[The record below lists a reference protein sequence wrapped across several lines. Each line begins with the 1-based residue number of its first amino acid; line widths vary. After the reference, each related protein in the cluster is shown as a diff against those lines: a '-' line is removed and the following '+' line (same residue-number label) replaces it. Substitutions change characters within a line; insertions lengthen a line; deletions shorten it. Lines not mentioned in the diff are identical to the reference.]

1 MKRTVVLVVTVMA
14 FGLTACT
21 QNNKPSNNNK
31 AQANAEISIKGDETN
46 GQEEGKEQSMSVKEM
61 NAEMFKHN
69 IMDYK
74 KNPNKW
80 QFKGDKPAIID
91 FYATWC
97 GPCKATAP
105 ILEEIAGDY
114 AGQIDVY
121 KVDVDKQRELASLF
135 GIRSIPSI
143 LFIPKTGEPSMQTGA
158 MNKAQFEEVIK
169 SVLLK

>member
-1 MKRTVVLVVTVMA
+1 MKRTATLVVAIMA
-14 FGLTACT
+14 LALTACKAD
-21 QNNKPSNNNK
+21 NNPKKQGNSAMTTEQTGINNQK
-31 AQANAEISIKGDETN
+31 
-46 GQEEGKEQSMSVKEM
+46 EGKETKMNVTEMTSSMFQQKV
-61 NAEMFKHN
+61 
-69 IMDYK
+69 MDYK
-74 KNPNKW
+74 KNPKTWN
-80 QFKGDKPAIID
+80 FKGDKPAIID

-105 ILEEIAGDY
+105 VLEEVAGDY

-121 KVDVDKQRELASLF
+121 KVDVDQQRELAALF

-143 LFIPKTGEPSMQTGA
+143 LFIPKTGEPTMQNGA

>member
-1 MKRTVVLVVTVMA
+1 MKRTVVLMVAVMA

-46 GQEEGKEQSMSVKEM
+46 SQEEGNEQSMSVKEM

>member
-1 MKRTVVLVVTVMA
+1 MNVT
-14 FGLTACT
+14 
-21 QNNKPSNNNK
+21 
-31 AQANAEISIKGDETN
+31 
-46 GQEEGKEQSMSVKEM
+46 EM
-61 NAEMFKHN
+61 TSAMFQQKV
-69 IMDYK
+69 MDYK
-74 KNPNKW
+74 KNPKTWN
-80 QFKGDKPAIID
+80 FKGDKPAIID

-105 ILEEIAGDY
+105 VLEEVAGDY

-121 KVDVDKQRELASLF
+121 KVDVDQQRELAALF

-143 LFIPKTGEPSMQTGA
+143 LFIPKTGEPTMQNGA

>member
-46 GQEEGKEQSMSVKEM
+46 GQEEGNEQSMSVKEM

>member
-1 MKRTVVLVVTVMA
+1 MIKMSEKVMD
-14 FGLTACT
+14 F
-21 QNNKPSNNNK
+21 KSNPKTWN
-31 AQANAEISIKGDETN
+31 
-46 GQEEGKEQSMSVKEM
+46 
-61 NAEMFKHN
+61 
-69 IMDYK
+69 
-74 KNPNKW
+74 
-80 QFKGDKPAIID
+80 FKGDKPAIID

-121 KVDVDKQRELASLF
+121 KVDVDKQRELANLF

>member
-1 MKRTVVLVVTVMA
+1 MKRTATLVVAIMA
-14 FGLTACT
+14 LTLTACKADNNPKKQDSSVMT
-21 QNNKPSNNNK
+21 TEQTEVNNQN
-31 AQANAEISIKGDETN
+31 
-46 GQEEGKEQSMSVKEM
+46 EGKETKMNVTEM
-61 NAEMFKHN
+61 NSEMFQQKV
-69 IMDYK
+69 MDF
-74 KNPNKW
+74 KNNPKTWN
-80 QFKGDKPAIID
+80 FKGDKPAIID

-105 ILEEIAGDY
+105 VLEEVASDY

-121 KVDVDKQRELASLF
+121 KVDVDKQRELAALF

-143 LFIPKTGEPSMQTGA
+143 LFIPKTGEPTMQNGA

>member
-1 MKRTVVLVVTVMA
+1 MKRTATLVVAIMA
-14 FGLTACT
+14 LTLTACKADNNPKKQDNSAIT
-21 QNNKPSNNNK
+21 TEQTGVTNQN
-31 AQANAEISIKGDETN
+31 
-46 GQEEGKEQSMSVKEM
+46 EGKETKMTVTEM
-61 NAEMFKHN
+61 NSEMFQQKV
-69 IMDYK
+69 MDFK
-74 KNPNKW
+74 SNPKTWN
-80 QFKGDKPAIID
+80 FKGDKPAIID

-143 LFIPKTGEPSMQTGA
+143 LFIPKTGESSMQTGA

>member
-1 MKRTVVLVVTVMA
+1 MKRTVVLMVAVMA

-46 GQEEGKEQSMSVKEM
+46 GQEEGNEQSMSVKEM

>member
-1 MKRTVVLVVTVMA
+1 MKRTATLVVAIMA
-14 FGLTACT
+14 LTLTACKAD
-21 QNNKPSNNNK
+21 NNPKKQDNSVMTTEQTEVKNK
-31 AQANAEISIKGDETN
+31 N
-46 GQEEGKEQSMSVKEM
+46 EGKESKMSVTEM
-61 NAEMFKHN
+61 NIDMFQQKV
-69 IMDYK
+69 MD
-74 KNPNKW
+74 
-80 QFKGDKPAIID
+80 FDKPAIID

-105 ILEEIAGDY
+105 VLEEVANDY

-121 KVDVDKQRELASLF
+121 KVDVDKQRELAALF

-143 LFIPKTGEPSMQTGA
+143 LFIPKTGEPTMQNGA

>member
-31 AQANAEISIKGDETN
+31 EQANAEISIKGDETN
-46 GQEEGKEQSMSVKEM
+46 GQEEGNEQSMSVKEM

-97 GPCKATAP
+97 GPCQMTAP
-105 ILEEIAGDY
+105 ILEEVARDY
-114 AGQIDVY
+114 NGQIDVY
-121 KVDVDKQRELASLF
+121 KVDVDKQRELAELF
-135 GIRSIPSI
+135 DIRAIPAI
-143 LFIPKTGEPSMQTGA
+143 LFIPKVGEPKMKKGA
-158 MNKAQFEEVIK
+158 MNREEFEEAIK
-169 SVLLK
+169 STLLQ